1 MLIAGLTGGLGCG
14 KTSVASALRDLGC
27 YVIEADDLGH
37 EALRPDGPAYAA
49 TVAAF
54 GEGIVGEEGAIVR
67 SRLAAIVFSDP
78 AQLLRLNAIV
88 HPAVHELAHQR
99 FREIGKRDPL
109 AIVIYVAAILV
120 ETGGYREFPKLI
132 VVHCT
137 RQQQIERA
145 LQRPGAKL
153 ADILARLERQFPIEN
168 KLKLADYVIDAG
180 GTIEETLR
188 QTKMV
193 FNDLKK
199 LAS

>member
-1 MLIAGLTGGLGCG
+1 MLIAGLTGGMGCG
-14 KTSVASALRDLGC
+14 KTFVASAFRDLGC
-27 YVIEADDLGH
+27 YVVEADDLGR
-37 EALRPDGPAYAA
+37 EVMRPGGTAYAA
-49 TVAAF
+49 IVAEF
-54 GEGIVGEEGAIVR
+54 GNGIVGEDGAIVR

-78 AQLLRLNAIV
+78 AQLARLNAIV
-88 HPAVHELAHQR
+88 HPAVRELAHQR
-99 FREIGKRDPL
+99 FREIEERDPL

-132 VVHCT
+132 VVACT

-153 ADILARLERQFPIEN
+153 ADVLARLDCQLPLARKKE
-168 KLKLADYVIDAG
+168 LADYVIDGG
-180 GTIEETLR
+180 GTIEKTLR

-199 LAS
+199 QA